1 MNQWEDDTWT
11 KEPLRIIWGLW
22 ESHDNKFSVS
32 NKKTAIQIYEGRIN
46 CISSQYTQL
55 HQIKIFPKSCLFIM
69 LLFICKTH
77 TCQVH
82 TDQWL
87 LRDHHI
93 WVPNILDDLLKL
105 DQYKKKKKK
114 KIKQWP
120 INEINHRK
128 SSQEKECLFKWYSLD
143 TQCRKCPICP
153 GTSVSS
159 LLIAHPHYS
168 HCMSRWIRKESP

>member
-32 NKKTAIQIYEGRIN
+32 NKNSYTNIWRKDQLYFFTIHSATSNKDFSQILFVHYVVVYMQNPHMPGSHWSMTPQRSSYMSTKYFRWPSQTRSIQ
-46 CISSQYTQL
+46 
-55 HQIKIFPKSCLFIM
+55 
-69 LLFICKTH
+69 
-77 TCQVH
+77 
-82 TDQWL
+82 
-87 LRDHHI
+87 
-93 WVPNILDDLLKL
+93 
-105 DQYKKKKKK
+105 KKKK